1 MLCIHPSLFLN
12 QQQSCCAPPHPT
24 THPPPTNAHTYYK
37 QKSQTTYWRMCRH
50 LCDRIQFTSRVARLV
65 SYVNGEREKH
75 THDTTGTAAA
85 AD

>member
-24 THPPPTNAHTYYK
+24 THPLTHTLTTSKRAK
-37 QKSQTTYWRMCRH
+37 QLIDACVVIFAIESN
-50 LCDRIQFTSRVARLV
+50 LRLELHDS